1 MIKSDKFLSLSNRLS
16 MPDFSNLL
24 YACSH
29 LNLLERNYEWPILLE
44 AFSQKIQHNFDI
56 NYAIKCM
63 LSFALAKVG
72 TGEEF
77 WQPLLNLIIIYL
89 QKPGGDEMLNDL
101 FIVTNLLYML
111 AVQEDMSTPDQIQSL
126 KHFLQ

>member
-126 KHFLQ
+126 KHCLQ

>member
-1 MIKSDKFLSLSNRLS
+1 MIKSDRFLSYSSRLP

-29 LNLLERNYEWPILLE
+29 LNLLEKNYEWPILLE
-44 AFSQKIQHNFDI
+44 AFSQKLQHQFDI
-56 NYAIKCM
+56 NYVIKCM
-63 LSFALAKVG
+63 LSLSIAKVG

-77 WQPLLNLIIIYL
+77 WQPLLNLIIMQL
-89 QKPGGDEMLNDL
+89 EKQSGSDMLNDL

-111 AVQEDMSTPDQIQSL
+111 AV
-126 KHFLQ
+126 